1 MHVQSQH
8 KSQNMLAERTIKSAK
23 PSEKDVFLADG
34 NGLYVR
40 VAKSGSKTFV
50 YKDQR
55 GGKTS
60 WRTLGRYPE
69 LSLLEA
75 RQKAI
80 EIKQGQPQLS
90 QLTVRQVA
98 DAFYKHLEK
107 EYRSP
112 EQVVRRL
119 EADILPKIGKKPIDR
134 IERAEVTGLLQKIV
148 DRGSNVAANRTLADV
163 KNLFDYAVQKGWLKA
178 SVVEGVQRRS
188 VGGKETSRDVNLS
201 LDEIENFITLLLDQK
216 HLTDPGTRWA
226 LYFCLVTGCRAS
238 EALYCLKH
246 KTLELPVGLVKFRSH
261 RIPGTPHVKAVLK
274 QATTPPKD
282 HRVLSHAL
290 RRLNQRFTPHD
301 LRRTFTSRLS
311 DLGVMPHVI
320 EKLLNHKMEGVM
332 AVYNRAE
339 FWPERV
345 AAQVLWDKQL
355 RKLRKK
361 LPGSVTAQPGE
372 APQGE
377 VANGDAP

>member
-1 MHVQSQH
+1 
-8 KSQNMLAERTIKSAK
+8 MLAERTTKAAK
-23 PSEKDVFLADG
+23 PTDKDTFLADG

-60 WRTLGRYPE
+60 WRTLGKYPDIT
-69 LSLLEA
+69 LLDA

-107 EYRSP
+107 EYRTP

-119 EADILPKIGKKPIDR
+119 ESDILPTIGKKPIDR
-134 IERAEVTGLLQKIV
+134 IERAEVTRLLQKIV
-148 DRGSNVAANRTLADV
+148 DRGSNVSANRTLADV
-163 KNLFDYAVQKGWLKA
+163 KNLFDYAVQKGWLKHN
-178 SVVEGVQRRS
+178 VIEGVQRRS
-188 VGGKETSRDVNLS
+188 VGGKEKSRDINLS
-201 LDEIENFITLLLDQK
+201 FDEIESLIGLLLNRT
-216 HLTDPGTRWA
+216 HNMEPGTRWA
-226 LYFCLVTGCRAS
+226 IYFCLVTGCRAS
-238 EALYCLKH
+238 EALWCINH
-246 KTLELPVGLVKFRSH
+246 RSLELPVGLVKFRSH
-261 RIPGTPHVKAVLK
+261 RIPPTPHVRAVLK
-274 QATTPPKD
+274 LATPPPKD

-290 RRLNQRFTPHD
+290 RRLKQRFTPHD
-301 LRRTFTSRLS
+301 LRRTFASRLS

-345 AAQVLWDKQL
+345 AAQRAWDKKL
-355 RKLRKK
+355 RTLRKK
-361 LPGSVTAQPGE
+361 VPGSVAAQPGE
-372 APQGE
+372 ASQEGE
-377 VANGDAP
+377 